1 MRYAIGSARAA
12 IELGPLGLDRVR
24 YCRRGRTLRPLSLSS
39 VPRFESATIR
49 VDAVRDHEH
58 LAGRIPDVRAFGANP
73 TTTPV

>member
-12 IELGPLGLDRVR
+12 IELGPLGLDRAR
-24 YCRRGRTLRPLSLSS
+24 YCRRGGTLRPLSS